1 MQWFAT
7 PTGEAG
13 ADQLDAMEESIQA
26 AIEQVFWQL
35 AKRDSLAFGVGRT
48 ATKSSDSPDRDSRL
62 DAQKRECDSLIVFH
76 AGKALETSLQVIYAR
91 INNRILGREYP
102 GVSADQM
109 RQDRRT
115 HSLAALYDDI
125 LDSFRTRSD
134 LRKKLED
141 EFESAYQ
148 TAYHEGV
155 IDLTIDGE
163 LIDQFFLVEDAPF
176 REARMGGL
184 RHGAEITMD
193 NSSTRQL
200 LMPMEEESDFS
211 RLPCR
216 NFKEFLAKADVAY
229 YGHHNM
235 RWAHYSARDH
245 QRGRPYVAVGTR
257 FFARLAQNLVELAN
271 QQWTWDEQLA
281 RRWHE
286 RRRLIIGGLVRAH
299 IRQSFTEN
307 PELPEMISVDD
318 MMASFRSL
326 KSLRTD
332 NYDSLHRRWTYNKM
346 TQDPDDGRA

>member
-13 ADQLDAMEESIQA
+13 ADRLDAMEESIQA
-26 AIEQVFWQL
+26 AIEQMFWQL
-35 AKRDSLAFGVGRT
+35 AKRNSLSFGVGRT
-48 ATKSSDSPDRDSRL
+48 AAKSSDSPDHDGRL
-62 DAQKRECDSLIVFH
+62 DSQKRECDGLIVFH
-76 AGKALETSLQVIYAR
+76 AGKALETSLQIIYAK

-102 GVSADQM
+102 GVSADEM
-109 RQDRRT
+109 RQDRST
-115 HSLAALYDDI
+115 HSLAALYDRI

-155 IDLTIDGE
+155 IDLRIDGE
-163 LIDQFFLVEDAPF
+163 LRDQFFLVEDAPF

-184 RHGAEITMD
+184 RRGAEITID

-200 LMPMEEESDFS
+200 LMPIEEESDFS

-216 NFKEFLAKADVAY
+216 NIKEFLTKADAVY
-229 YGHHNM
+229 YGHRNM

-245 QRGRPYVAVGTR
+245 QRGRPYIAVGTR

-271 QQWTWDEQLA
+271 QQWMWDEQLA
-281 RRWHE
+281 RRSHE
-286 RRRLIIGGLVRAH
+286 RRRLIIGNLVRGH

-326 KSLRTD
+326 KSLHTD
-332 NYDSLHRRWTYNKM
+332 NYDSLHERWTYNKV
-346 TQDPDDGRA
+346 TQDPDDDRA